1 MSHPTKPKAVFLYPL
16 QVWLTS
22 ALIGP
27 ILWFLSPGISD
38 HSLLTFVQ
46 FYWLALVFGFMFSF
60 PSFLLLWAGVAY
72 INRRTWRLLFKKLV
86 VAGLAVALSIAPFL
100 LIRDRRETIPQ
111 RPNLAFIGFF
121 FGAVIT
127 AGVFFRWSR

>member
-72 INRRTWRLLFKKLV
+72 INRRTWPPLFKKLR
-86 VAGLAVALSIAPFL
+86 APRLASWLSLAPFF
-100 LIRDRRETIPQ
+100 
-111 RPNLAFIGFF
+111 FIT
-121 FGAVIT
+121 V
-127 AGVFFRWSR
+127 